1 MLLCDTFIIN
11 WLRRNTAI
19 SSLQTALYDWAFSNL
34 KAVPEDQA
42 AVFEALASG
51 NADGSMM
58 DITEEEMLELLR
70 MQGGDDDLGF
80 DLGRKIS
87 AEQRMQDREVLR
99 RRKRAGVHV
108 DVQTQAPRRVAL
120 CGTGRVK
127 IFTPYLVE

>member
-1 MLLCDTFIIN
+1 MPAVTGFGTIIIN
-11 WLRRNTAI
+11 WVRRNTAI
-19 SSLQTALYDWAFSNL
+19 SSLQTAFYDWAFSNL

-42 AVFEALASG
+42 AVLEALASG

-99 RRKRAGVHV
+99 RRRSG
-108 DVQTQAPRRVAL
+108 TCAL
-120 CGTGRVK
+120 VGQ
-127 IFTPYLVE
+127 